1 MYSANYWDASGQGHV
16 FIDNA
21 QAQVNAEWQ
30 IIVWAKP
37 STKDHVL
44 QEEASQVEIVLWV
57 HFTSREELLEIRRIP
72 MERTPSYEVDGI
84 IPLAELR

>member
-1 MYSANYWDASGQGHV
+1 MYSANYWDASGQGYV

-21 QAQVNAEWQ
+21 QAQMNAKWQ

-37 STKDHVL
+37 STSHVL
-44 QEEASQVEIVLWV
+44 QEEASQFEIVLWV
-57 HFTSREELLEIRRIP
+57 HFTSRKELLEIHRKQ

-84 IPLAELR
+84 IPLAKQR